1 MHVYKAEEWQGA
13 SGRWY
18 AADVK
23 DLAHNSAVW
32 WIPPQ
37 ILGVSYEDY
46 INKLVKEFNVTEMNY
61 HYDTNTLVFSWDNK
75 TDAHKYVLY
84 INKVARNKN
93 FTI

>member
-32 WIPPQ
+32 WIPAK
-37 ILGVSYEDY
+37 ILGISYEDY
-46 INKLVKEFNVTEMNY
+46 VKLLVNEYKVTNMT
-61 HYDTNTLVFSWDNK
+61 YDYNTNTLIFSWDNQVN
-75 TDAHKYVLY
+75 AHKYVLY
-84 INKVARNKN
+84 INRIARNKN